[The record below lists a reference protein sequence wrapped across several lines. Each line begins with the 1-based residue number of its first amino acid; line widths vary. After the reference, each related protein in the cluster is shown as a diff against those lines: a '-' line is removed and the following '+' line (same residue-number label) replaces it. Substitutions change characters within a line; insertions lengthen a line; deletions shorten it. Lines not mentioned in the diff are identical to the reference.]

1 MLLILAWFDPNACTS
16 NQLPTN
22 CIQKK
27 KKHMNT
33 GSRAFLNAV
42 GFNCTGNFSLLLLY
56 SYKAQNFFPPMLTI
70 SAFKGIIS

>member
-1 MLLILAWFDPNACTS
+1 MHA
-16 NQLPTN
+16 LPTSF
-22 CIQKK
+22 QPTAFKKK